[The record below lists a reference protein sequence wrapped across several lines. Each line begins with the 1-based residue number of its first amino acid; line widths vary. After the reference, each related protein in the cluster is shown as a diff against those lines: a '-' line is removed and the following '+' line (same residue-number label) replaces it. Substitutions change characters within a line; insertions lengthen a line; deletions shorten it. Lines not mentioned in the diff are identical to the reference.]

1 MPWVKSSLD
10 PRDLEVADA
19 IITIYSVID
28 RNSFHL
34 VRELL
39 DWMTDNDEDGGTGLR
54 TLNYQKF

>member
-39 DWMTDNDEDGGTGLR
+39 DWMTDSDEDGRTGLS
-54 TLNYQKF
+54 TLKF

>member
-39 DWMTDNDEDGGTGLR
+39 DWMTDNDEDGGTGVR
-54 TLNYQKF
+54 TLSF

>member
-34 VRELL
+34 VRDLL
-39 DWMTDNDEDGGTGLR
+39 DWMTDNDEDGGTGMR
-54 TLNYQKF
+54 TPL